1 MEIDMHLLT
10 LLLACGDK
18 AEDTATEPPVSEPEV
33 VTEPSE
39 EEEETDTPHLK
50 LLSTAL
56 RTFSKG

>member
-39 EEEETDTPHLK
+39 EEENKRSHLK